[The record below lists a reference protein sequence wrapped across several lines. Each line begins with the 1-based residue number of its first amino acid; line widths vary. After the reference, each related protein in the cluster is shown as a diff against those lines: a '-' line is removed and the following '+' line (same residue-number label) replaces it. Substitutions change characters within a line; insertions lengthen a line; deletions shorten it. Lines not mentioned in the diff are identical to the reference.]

1 MPDSRPTTASAHLV
15 DQPARAKR
23 DPMPVPTDFGIE
35 GPFPAPIESPWWAA
49 AIGVALL
56 FFIAGAVGQR
66 FNQF

>member
-35 GPFPAPIESPWWAA
+35 GPFPAPIEIPWWAA

-66 FNQF
+66 FNLF